1 MLSFI
6 FTILSIIFAILGF
19 ISFIFIMYILLL
31 SFNNDNVKQ
40 LIKDLIAVI
49 KLPINKNK

>member
-6 FTILSIIFAILGF
+6 LTILSILFTILGF

-31 SFNNDNVKQ
+31 SFNNNNVKQ
-40 LIKDLIAVI
+40 LIKDLIAAI
-49 KLPINKNK
+49 KLPVNKNK